1 MLAGGK
7 GASADVRSVTGARI
21 DRERAGKIARS
32 LMATATPQN
41 VSAHLSVG
49 APLPGEVELRPLPPA
64 AFELAP
70 EYRGF
75 DYAVVHDQI
84 AIIEPS
90 TRRVVEVI
98 EVGAGEQATNG
109 NNSQAGIIRGCS

>member
-1 MLAGGK
+1 MTG
-7 GASADVRSVTGARI
+7 GARI
-21 DRERAGKIARS
+21 DRERAAKIARA
-32 LMATATPQN
+32 LIATATPQN
-41 VSAHLSVG
+41 VSAHMSVG
-49 APLPGEVELRPLPPA
+49 APLPGEVDLRPLPPA

-90 TRRVVEVI
+90 TRRVVELI
-98 EVGAGEQATNG
+98 EVGAGEHATNT
-109 NNSQAGIIRGCS
+109 NSLGAARVVRGCS